1 MTWPHKGHF
10 DMYQSR
16 TRFRLP
22 LPLTLPLP
30 GPAAP
35 PAGSADAGQTVG
47 NSPRL
52 PVAVSAAE
60 TDIAS
65 QEI

>member
-16 TRFRLP
+16 TRFR
-22 LPLTLPLP
+22 LTLPLP

-47 NSPRL
+47 DRPRL
-52 PVAVSAAE
+52 PVAVSATE

>member
-22 LPLTLPLP
+22 LTLPLP

-35 PAGSADAGQTVG
+35 PAGSAT
-47 NSPRL
+47 
-52 PVAVSAAE
+52 E